1 MRLSK
6 KNVLGLLNRLG
17 LLVCCIF
24 VFTPFLWM
32 IATSL
37 KPDNEINN
45 GSWIGSRLA
54 FENYS
59 QAMEYFPFGQYLFNS
74 LFVTLIGTF
83 AVLFTSSLSAYAFSR
98 LRFRGRDKLFGGYLA
113 TLMVPQ
119 QVVVVPMFLFMRELG
134 WVDSYWA
141 LIFPFAFTAFGTFL
155 LRQNYLTIPFEVDEA
170 ATIDGCNHFQIYWK
184 ILLPMIKPGLATLA
198 VFTFI
203 TYWNNFLW
211 PLIILSDQSLYTL
224 PLGLQSFHGQYSTA
238 WNLLM
243 AAATLTTIPSLIFY
257 LVAQRYIEDGIA
269 TSGLG
274 GR

>member
-1 MRLSK
+1 MRQNKRKFLAF
-6 KNVLGLLNRLG
+6 LNRFG
-17 LLVCCIF
+17 LAVACII

-32 IATSL
+32 VATSL
-37 KPDNEINN
+37 KPDNEVADGKWL
-45 GSWIGSRLA
+45 GSSLR

-59 QAMEYFPFGQYLFNS
+59 RAIEYFPFGQYLFNS
-74 LFVTLIGTF
+74 LFVTLIGTVG
-83 AVLFTSSLSAYAFSR
+83 VLLTSSLSAYAFSR
-98 LRFRGRDKLFGGYLA
+98 LRFRGRDKLFGAYLA

-134 WVDSYWA
+134 WVDSYMA
-141 LIFPFAFTAFGTFL
+141 LIIPFVFTAFGTFL
-155 LRQNYLTIPFEVDEA
+155 LRQNYLTIPYEVDEA
-170 ATIDGCNHFQIYWK
+170 AIIDGCNHFQVYWR
-184 ILLPMIKPGLATLA
+184 ILLPMIRPGLATLA

-211 PLIILSDQSLYTL
+211 PLIILNDQNLYTL
-224 PLGLQSFHGQYSTA
+224 PIGLQAFHGQYSTA

-243 AAATLTTIPSLIFY
+243 AGATMTTIPSLIFY
-257 LVAQRYIEDGIA
+257 LFAQRYISDGIA